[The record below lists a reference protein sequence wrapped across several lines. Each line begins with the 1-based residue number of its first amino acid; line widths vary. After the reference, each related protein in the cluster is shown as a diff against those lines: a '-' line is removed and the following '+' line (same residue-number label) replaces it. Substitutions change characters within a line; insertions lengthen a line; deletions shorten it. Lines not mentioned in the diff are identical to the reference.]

1 MATKKQLNDL
11 ENVVI
16 VLEERLEKM
25 EEEHVMLKQMLSM
38 QNSLIE
44 NLQMM
49 VKMMSVSSNI
59 QSAPTS
65 SYRVMHIGGDN
76 EENITSKEDSQDGGD
91 NFSKNEE
98 ETTDISK
105 KLKSHKNSSLRQRMA
120 RVV

>member
-38 QNSLIE
+38 QTSLID

-49 VKMMSVSSNI
+49 VKMMSATTTPT
-59 QSAPTS
+59 APTS
-65 SYRVMHIGGDN
+65 SYRVMHIGGSDN
-76 EENITSKEDSQDGGD
+76 ETVTAQEDT
-91 NFSKNEE
+91 NE
-98 ETTDISK
+98 DVVSK
-105 KLKSHKNSSLRQRMA
+105 KQDETGEIPKNLKYKSIGSLRQRMA